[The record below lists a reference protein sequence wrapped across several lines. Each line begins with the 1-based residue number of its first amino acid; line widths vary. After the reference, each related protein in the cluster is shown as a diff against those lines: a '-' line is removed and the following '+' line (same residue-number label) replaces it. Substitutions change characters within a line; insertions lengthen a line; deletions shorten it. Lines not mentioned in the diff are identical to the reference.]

1 MEFWPGPQK
10 INLKCGNKSRQIMHC
25 LYGFW
30 PEPQKMN
37 LSVGILYWNYT
48 VYVHHT
54 QQNLH
59 LIFSFSLGESMYVY
73 IHSSCEPKIFGMGQY
88 NLCYKSV
95 LSLSKWTPYG
105 LYVPGPVSLPLPT
118 ASLELLFMMLSRT
131 IWDSAWISTLSLNLI
146 NLTGFSSLGKGRC

>member
-37 LSVGILYWNYT
+37 LSVGILYWNST

-73 IHSSCEPKIFGMGQY
+73 VHSSCEPKIFGMGQY
-88 NLCYKSV
+88 NNISLTFVTSQFYPFQSRP
-95 LSLSKWTPYG
+95 LSDYMYQAQCLFFFPHHLQNSCSWCCQEPFEIQLESPHCLWILS
-105 LYVPGPVSLPLPT
+105 
-118 ASLELLFMMLSRT
+118 
-131 IWDSAWISTLSLNLI
+131 I
-146 NLTGFSSLGKGRC
+146 